1 MPIFQSSR
9 VAPTFMA
16 RSGVDETSITAEFT
30 IPTGFA
36 TNDVVEMVKIPA
48 GAMVVELIF
57 SSSAGVGA
65 TANLA
70 IGDGADTDRYITST
84 AFTAAALARL
94 NAHTGHGYRYTADD
108 TIDILAASIATPTV
122 GTVVRLTVIYTLQ
135 A

>member
-1 MPIFQSSR
+1 M
-9 VAPTFMA
+9 PTFTSSKVAASVMA
-16 RSGVDETSITAEFT
+16 RGDIDITSVTAEFA

-36 TNDVVEMVKIPA
+36 TNDVVEMVKVPV
-48 GAMVVELIF
+48 GATVLEVLA

-70 IGDGADTDRYITST
+70 VGDGGDTDRYITST
-84 AFTAAALARL
+84 AFTAAALTRL

-122 GTVVRLTVIYTLQ
+122 GTVVRLTVIYTFQ
-135 A
+135 Q

>member
-1 MPIFQSSR
+1 MATFQSSKA
-9 VAPTFMA
+9 VSTVQA
-16 RSGVDETSITAEFT
+16 RGGIDITSVTAEYS

-36 TNDVVEMVKIPA
+36 TNDVVQMVKVPA
-48 GAMVVELIF
+48 NAIIQEVVL

-70 IGDGADTDRYITST
+70 LGDTGNTARYIAST
-84 AFTAAALARL
+84 AFTASTLARL
-94 NAHTGHGYRYTADD
+94 GVHAGHGYKFAADG
-108 TIDILAASIATPTV
+108 TVDILAASIATPTV